1 MADNSNDLF
10 QAQPPIAPGSDDL
23 LGQAYSR
30 SGYHPVALQP
40 VGVSAAL
47 QGDPN
52 AGEWSTFWQSTKQGA
67 GGVAQGLAGIGAATG
82 LKPAEDIY
90 RSLGEWNQSQVEGM
104 SPAAREM
111 LQQGEGGFGSTLKAA
126 ITHPTSALAYYGGQ
140 LVGSAAATL
149 PISLALPE
157 VAAGGAVATG
167 VGTLG
172 RAALGLVGKKVAQET
187 AEKVAGAAVKNAIVQ
202 GALTAGQAAGDTAME
217 NPDSTVGQR
226 LGAAAIGGVV
236 GGGASLIMGAVVPQ
250 YSPEMWLLSKLPSK
264 AAKVDSAALRQAVS
278 TGGIPVTFEQASS
291 LPRMMLAR
299 S

>member
-111 LQQGEGGFGSTLKAA
+111 LQQGEGGFGSPLKAA
-126 ITHPTSALAYYGGQ
+126 INHPTSALA
-140 LVGSAAATL
+140 
-149 PISLALPE
+149 
-157 VAAGGAVATG
+157 
-167 VGTLG
+167 
-172 RAALGLVGKKVAQET
+172 
-187 AEKVAGAAVKNAIVQ
+187 
-202 GALTAGQAAGDTAME
+202 
-217 NPDSTVGQR
+217 
-226 LGAAAIGGVV
+226 
-236 GGGASLIMGAVVPQ
+236 
-250 YSPEMWLLSKLPSK
+250 
-264 AAKVDSAALRQAVS
+264 
-278 TGGIPVTFEQASS
+278 
-291 LPRMMLAR
+291 
-299 S
+299 